1 MIKVKFKLNIFVQS
15 KTGQIWDRDNVITYK
30 LEWVTLGTV
39 TVSNR
44 TGMAINILTGCSMI
58 IGQS

>member
-15 KTGQIWDRDNVITYK
+15 KTGQIWGDNLITYK
-30 LEWVTLGTV
+30 LERVTLGTV

-44 TGMAINILTGCSMI
+44 TGMAIYILTGCSMI

>member
-30 LEWVTLGTV
+30 LERVTLGTV

-44 TGMAINILTGCSMI
+44 TGMAINIYLLGVP
-58 IGQS
+58 

>member
-15 KTGQIWDRDNVITYK
+15 KTGQIWGDNLITYK
-30 LEWVTLGTV
+30 LERVTLGTV

-44 TGMAINILTGCSMI
+44 TGMAINIYLLGVP
-58 IGQS
+58 G